1 MTDSNTTTAVQSV
14 DIIQLLENAPLTRL
28 SDTCQHRLMTK
39 MRETFTDKEQQMF
52 LMSFY
57 TYLNYDKHEFVVNLD
72 KVWEWLGFSTKGNA
86 SRLLKKYFTEDVDY
100 KLSLTLSGE
109 RKVGRGGQNKE
120 SIILTIKTFELFSA
134 KARTEK
140 ANRVYA
146 YYVKLE
152 DLLQE
157 ALCEESEE
165 LKKQIDLRNNK
176 AKELR
181 QSMLLQN
188 FPKNTQ
194 CVYYGSI
201 SNKSTDGETLIK
213 FGNSND
219 LSTRVSTHM
228 KTYSNFNLIQAFRVE
243 NKMQAENAIKSH
255 TILCKYRRTIELS
268 GNNYTELLAVD
279 KISLEEVDKIIKNI
293 IKSVEFTPENYTKL
307 LEENEKL
314 KNNLQCAL
322 TKPNASREYNHDI
335 SRPIEKCEINNN
347 ILSDYANP
355 ELTTSFPIV
364 HENNIYS
371 ELVHQNKELIY
382 QNRELLDKT
391 NKLTDMLMEQ
401 MNVMKTLIEKF
412 IKT

>member
-1 MTDSNTTTAVQSV
+1 
-14 DIIQLLENAPLTRL
+14 
-28 SDTCQHRLMTK
+28 

-57 TYLNYDKHEFVVNLD
+57 TYLNYDKHEFVVDLD

-100 KLSLTLSGE
+100 KISLTLSGE
-109 RKVGRGGQNKE
+109 RKDGRGGQNKE

-140 ANRVYA
+140 ANRVHA

-201 SNKSTDGETLIK
+201 SNKSTDGENLIK
-213 FGNSND
+213 FGN
-219 LSTRVSTHM
+219 
-228 KTYSNFNLIQAFRVE
+228 
-243 NKMQAENAIKSH
+243 
-255 TILCKYRRTIELS
+255 
-268 GNNYTELLAVD
+268 
-279 KISLEEVDKIIKNI
+279 
-293 IKSVEFTPENYTKL
+293 
-307 LEENEKL
+307 
-314 KNNLQCAL
+314 
-322 TKPNASREYNHDI
+322 
-335 SRPIEKCEINNN
+335 
-347 ILSDYANP
+347 
-355 ELTTSFPIV
+355 
-364 HENNIYS
+364 
-371 ELVHQNKELIY
+371 
-382 QNRELLDKT
+382 
-391 NKLTDMLMEQ
+391 
-401 MNVMKTLIEKF
+401 
-412 IKT
+412 